1 MKAYLGF
8 LLIPLALLLAFAWKY
23 FVPVESAALSLP
35 TVATLKLPLAPDAV
49 SPVMRRVP
57 AYVDLRTL
65 MPLGA
70 ESAPRAVVVATGKP
84 KMPYVVSAIL
94 IDGERRVAQI
104 GTEMYQQ
111 GDTLADYKVERIE
124 PMRVLLVGH
133 SKGGERL
140 WIDMTKGF

>member
-1 MKAYLGF
+1 MKAYWGF

-23 FVPVESAALSLP
+23 FVPVESAALPLP

-49 SPVMRRVP
+49 SPVVRRVP
-57 AYVDLRTL
+57 AIVDLRTL
-65 MPLGA
+65 MPFEA
-70 ESAPRAVVVATGKP
+70 ESAPRAVVATGKP
-84 KMPYVVSAIL
+84 KLPFVVSAIL
-94 IDGERRVAQI
+94 IDGDRRVVQI

-124 PMRVLLVGH
+124 PMRVLLVDH